1 MDDDVLHA
9 RVNTELQFDSFKKEC
24 SEMKLL
30 LETYSQNITAAQ
42 AKIEVQTVE
51 LATLRDTAGTI
62 ARSRIDATNHKER
75 MTTAI
80 ESGMQKI
87 GLLQVR
93 EKHNRSQ
100 INELLTTTENLKF
113 KVEQST
119 GWSDEQEAH
128 RRRIMEQIEA
138 LTRSIESKKV
148 LSLASQSE
156 TKRLQK
162 VVDQEDLALDR
173 ECAHVSEIYAQV
185 EVRRG
190 EARQEQCTKLALDEQ
205 LQQGQVEVG
214 HHLAV
219 SRKLANGD
227 NVEETEIADTEAHLF
242 KSKQDMEL
250 NLKEYEKL
258 FKLTQQLTEQ
268 LESLMY
274 ANETTENDDELL
286 RHHVTE
292 MEQRVT
298 SLATQVKQTTKAK
311 ESMLK
316 KLSAVEKLHGLGVT
330 EREGLRASIMRL
342 ETCEIRLA
350 WREGETYKKQLEDLG
365 REQEILSRNFGTS
378 ETTSRLIFDLIK
390 VNQNAKKNLQN
401 EIRSY
406 TRNIKLQRAQ
416 IEDLVQ
422 ENERH
427 EREAK
432 GASRKYYVALE
443 QLKLQEVQISEIH
456 HKIVDHGAR
465 LKQQRNLYDAAQCE
479 KNLNSKS
486 LVKSQ
491 ELIADMQRQFK
502 IMSHRIEQLKQEITI
517 KDRNLVKEHFN
528 HHNVVKEC
536 EFLGNELTKIKKQIV
551 SSEQIILNQ
560 RTEIQKITQITQEAD
575 EQRQRQR
582 KEYDALVGEDK
593 ILSSQLTQR
602 NQELGS
608 VYAKIKAH
616 WSILQRGESCYAE
629 KATELRLLTK
639 HVHDKQRKG
648 HDSALQMISIK
659 DLHQTHLNLERKLLH
674 ERHKNKA
681 LRDKLERPI
690 NVHRWRIL
698 ESSDPQRFEMLKAIN
713 NLQKQIILKT
723 GEILE
728 KDSLIQ
734 NKEGAYIKL
743 KNFLSRQH
751 GQEATGR
758 LIAYQ
763 NNLREKRDQM
773 KAMMAELKMYQQQVA
788 TFRSEIDSI
797 ACNLDTVKAGWIRGR
812 LTASAGCVDG

>member
-1 MDDDVLHA
+1 MENELRA
-9 RVNTELQFDSFKKEC
+9 RINTELQFAAYKKEC

-30 LETYSQNITAAQ
+30 LETYNQNIMAVQ
-42 AKIEVQTVE
+42 AKIEAQTVE
-51 LATLRDTAGTI
+51 LAALRDRAGTI
-62 ARSRIDATNHKER
+62 TRSRIDTKNHKES
-75 MTTAI
+75 MTTAV

-87 GLLQVR
+87 GVLQAR
-93 EKHNRSQ
+93 EKHNRSR
-100 INELLTTTENLKF
+100 INELLATTENLKL
-113 KVEQST
+113 KVEQGP

-128 RRRIMEQIEA
+128 RQRIMEQIET
-138 LTRSIESKKV
+138 LTVSIESKKV
-148 LSLASQSE
+148 LSLALQSD
-156 TKRLQK
+156 TKRLHQ
-162 VVDQEDLALDR
+162 VVDQEELALEQER
-173 ECAHVSEIYAQV
+173 AHMNEIYAQV

-190 EARQEQCTKLALDEQ
+190 EARQEQRKKLALDER
-205 LQQGQVEVG
+205 LQQVQVEVG
-214 HHLAV
+214 HHSAV
-219 SRKLANGD
+219 SRELANGE

-242 KSKQDMEL
+242 KSKQEMEL

-274 ANETTENDDELL
+274 ANETTENDNELL

-298 SLATQVKQTTKAK
+298 SLAAKVKQTTKAK

-316 KLSAVEKLHGLGVT
+316 KLSAVEQLHERGAT

-350 WREGETYKKQLEDLG
+350 RREGETYKKQLEDLG
-365 REQEILSRNFGTS
+365 REHEILSRNFGTS
-378 ETTSRLIFDLIK
+378 ETTSQLIFDLMK

-401 EIRSY
+401 EIQSY

-427 EREAK
+427 ERETK

-456 HKIVDHGAR
+456 HKIIDDGSR
-465 LKQQRNLYDAAQCE
+465 LKQQKNLYDTAQCD

-491 ELIADMQRQFK
+491 ELIADLQRQFK
-502 IMSHRIEQLKQEITI
+502 IMSHQIEQLKQEITT

-551 SSEQIILNQ
+551 SSEQILLNQ
-560 RTEIQKITQITQEAD
+560 HTEIQKLTQITQEAD
-575 EQRQRQR
+575 EERQRQR
-582 KEYDALVGEDK
+582 KEYDALVGEHE

-602 NQELGS
+602 NHELGL

-616 WSILQRGESCYAE
+616 WSILQRGESYYAE

-639 HVHDKQRKG
+639 HVQDRQRKR
-648 HDSALQMISIK
+648 HDSAVQMISIK
-659 DLHQTHLNLERKLLH
+659 DLQQTHLNLERKLLH

-698 ESSDPQRFEMLKAIN
+698 ESSDPQRFEMLKAIH
-713 NLQKQIILKT
+713 NLQKQIVLKT
-723 GEILE
+723 AEILE

-734 NKEGAYIKL
+734 NKERAYIKL
-743 KNFLSRQH
+743 KKLLSRQH
-751 GQEATGR
+751 GHQAMDR
-758 LIAYQ
+758 LVAYK

-773 KAMMAELKMYQQQVA
+773 KAMMVELKMYQQQVA

-797 ACNLDTVKAGWIRGR
+797 SCILDTAKAEWIRGR
-812 LTASAGCVDG
+812 LADR